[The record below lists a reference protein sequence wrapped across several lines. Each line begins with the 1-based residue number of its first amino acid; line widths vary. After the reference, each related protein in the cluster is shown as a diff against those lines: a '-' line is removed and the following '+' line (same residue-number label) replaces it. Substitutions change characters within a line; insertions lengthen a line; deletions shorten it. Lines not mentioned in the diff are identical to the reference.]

1 MKFIDIVA
9 GDFSFRTVS
18 CHSVPDVIL
27 NDQHTD
33 LFQLIAQFLNVK
45 ADDTILQ
52 VNIRSVIEQILRAVD
67 IHFKRVCYTKCDFSL
82 FDKSIVQIGQS
93 RHFFSGRS
101 ISEKIHVDS
110 TNASVNDRTFL
121 RSQSVLAAHNDF
133 TKGNDKIRLCGD
145 RILIHVVFKVNVH
158 RVDILF

>member
-9 GDFSFRTVS
+9 GDFSFRTVA

-27 NDQHTD
+27 NNQHTD

-82 FDKSIVQIGQS
+82 LDKSIVQIGQN
-93 RHFFSGRS
+93 RHFFSGRL
-101 ISEKIHVDS
+101 IPEKIHVDG

-121 RSQSVLAAHNDF
+121 RSQSILAAHNDL
-133 TKGNDKIRLCGD
+133 TKRNDKIRLCGD

-158 RVDILF
+158 GIDILF